1 MAERKAANG
10 LDFEAL
16 RHAIERCDL
25 DLMLGFY
32 AEDTELRIV
41 NADSPQG
48 LPFELRGKAE
58 IAKHLRAVFGQ
69 KMPHRIEREAVGEE
83 QVTFREA
90 CEYPDGSRV
99 WVETTLELRD
109 GKIIRQV
116 DVVAKGA
123 QPDREEDVSQD
134 HPYAKTHPDTHPGV
148 DALPAGDLS

>member
-1 MAERKAANG
+1 MAERKAANR

-32 AEDTELRIV
+32 AEDAELSIV
-41 NADSPQG
+41 NADSPQS

-58 IAKHLRAVFGQ
+58 IGKHLRAVFGQ

-90 CEYPDGSRV
+90 SEYPDGSRV

-109 GKIIRQV
+109 GKIVRQV
-116 DVVAKGA
+116 DMVAKDEQA
-123 QPDREEDVSQD
+123 DLEEKIGQRPPTQGWPPLRQTVF
-134 HPYAKTHPDTHPGV
+134 
-148 DALPAGDLS
+148 

>member
-1 MAERKAANG
+1 MAEWKAANG

-41 NADSPQG
+41 NADSAQG

-58 IAKHLRAVFGQ
+58 IAKYLRAVFGQ
-69 KMPHRIEREAVGEE
+69 KMPHRVEREAVGEE

-90 CEYPDGSRV
+90 SEYPDGSRML
-99 WVETTLELRD
+99 VETTLEVRD
-109 GKIIRQV
+109 GKIVRQV
-116 DVVAKGA
+116 DVVASDA
-123 QPDREEDVSQD
+123 RAHSQEGSGRG
-134 HPYAKTHPDTHPGV
+134 PPT
-148 DALPAGDLS
+148 